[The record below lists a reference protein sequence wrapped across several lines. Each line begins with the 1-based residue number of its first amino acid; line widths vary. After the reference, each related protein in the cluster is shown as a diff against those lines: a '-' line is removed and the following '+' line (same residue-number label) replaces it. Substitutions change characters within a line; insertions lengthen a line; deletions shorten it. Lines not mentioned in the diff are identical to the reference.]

1 MTAVMFLMLFCACF
15 IVVYPA
21 LFRWAD
27 RRLCRLQLS
36 LHAHPG
42 SGTEIPQQNNII
54 QPTRHHRHSQSDFAD
69 ADACEYLASMIR
81 SGVSSKDALMS
92 LCETQSVS
100 SVLSHTLRTHL
111 SVDVPLAAALSHVQ
125 HIHSVEPS
133 LFLDCLCSSHVDGN
147 FFPVALE
154 YSAQLLRDN
163 AHAALSARA
172 HTAHARTTS
181 RILTGLPVVSVLAA
195 IVVSQSMRDVVL
207 SRGGVI
213 LLLLGLVL
221 NIAGWWWMRALTSHI
236 DRVAHFS
243 EPERLTQSFCVSLMA
258 GCSVIQACERWS
270 DVSTTGATIAS
281 AIRTG
286 ESLSDAL
293 LHLGHAFGH
302 DGQTLR
308 RSVLEA
314 HLSGVPTQEVVSRF
328 LADCRQQ
335 SAFERE
341 ERARQL
347 PAKLS
352 MPVVFCV
359 LPAFLLVV
367 LIPVALASLRSLP
380 LT

>member
-1 MTAVMFLMLFCACF
+1 MTTVIFLMLFCACF

-42 SGTEIPQQNNII
+42 SGTESSERTNNR
-54 QPTRHHRHSQSDFAD
+54 QTRTYRRHSHSDFAD

-81 SGVSSKDALMS
+81 SGVSSRDALMS

-125 HIHSVEPS
+125 HIHSGEPS
-133 LFLDCLCSSHVDGN
+133 LFLDCLCSSHIDGN
-147 FFPVALE
+147 FYPVALE
-154 YSAQLLRDN
+154 YSAQLLRDD
-163 AHAALSARA
+163 AHAKLSARA

-213 LLLLGLVL
+213 LLLLGLAL
-221 NIAGWWWMRALTSHI
+221 NIAGWWWMHTLTSHI
-236 DRVAHFS
+236 DRVAHIS
-243 EPERLTQSFCVSLMA
+243 ELERLTQSFCVSLMA
-258 GCSVIQACERWS
+258 GCSVIQACERWTE
-270 DVSTTGATIAS
+270 VSTTGATIAS

-293 LHLGHAFGH
+293 LPLGDAFGH
-302 DGQTLR
+302 DGETLR
-308 RSVLEA
+308 RSIREA
-314 HLSGVPTQEVVSRF
+314 HLSGVPSQEVVSRF
-328 LADCRQQ
+328 LANRHQQ
-335 SAFERE
+335 SMSQHE

-367 LIPVALASLRSLP
+367 LIPIALASLRTLP